1 MRIVIALVLAG
12 GLFAQLRPPGLI
24 DGYLELTRDQRA
36 RLDANQAEYARQERT
51 AAVRQAQLSV
61 ELQRE
66 TNAEPLNPAA
76 LDVRYAEQEML
87 RRQSAAR
94 NTKLIADNY
103 ALLTAAQRQKLA
115 ALQESQRLADLA
127 QAARFSGL
135 IAGDCIV
142 SPQAPPAEL
151 VSYLQLTTEQTR
163 GFATRQREFAAAVA
177 GLELEALLTG
187 IAFDRA
193 NAAEPLDPQLLGDL
207 AVRRESAHR
216 EIARRGEALI
226 ADNLAALNARQ
237 KQSLDALIE
246 AEKLAPLLYE
256 AARLFHEA
264 PPSSFSNVIPA
275 GRTACLSGSFSF
287 LP

>member
-12 GLFAQLRPPGLI
+12 DLFAQLRPPGLI

-36 RLDANQAEYARQERT
+36 RIDANQAEYARQERT

-94 NTKLIADNY
+94 NAKLIADNY
-103 ALLTAAQRQKLA
+103 ALLTGAQRQKLA

-135 IAGDCIV
+135 IAGECIV
-142 SPQAPPAEL
+142 SPEQPPAEL
-151 VSYLQLTTEQTR
+151 VSYLQLTTEQIR
-163 GFATRQREFAAAVA
+163 AIASRQREFAAAVA
-177 GLELEALLTG
+177 GLQLEALLTG
-187 IAFDRA
+187 IAFGRA

-207 AVRRESAHR
+207 AVRRESAQR
-216 EIARRGEALI
+216 EIARRGEALN
-226 ADNLAALNARQ
+226 AGNQAALNARQ
-237 KQSLDALIE
+237 KQLLGDLTE
-246 AEKLAPLLYE
+246 AEKLAPLRAE
-256 AARLFHEA
+256 AARLFLETPH
-264 PPSSFSNVIPA
+264 SSFSIAIPA